1 MKASNKM
8 TYKQR
13 LEEIAK
19 IDWNIGIYVRKH
31 TDVLKS
37 VGNTEEE
44 ASTLIFNRLKE
55 AVNTVEKEKAL

>member
-1 MKASNKM
+1 M
-8 TYKQR
+8 TYKQK

-55 AVNTVEKEKAL
+55 AVNSIEEVK

>member
-19 IDWNIGIYVRKH
+19 IGVYVRKH

-37 VGNTEEE
+37 VGNSEEE

-55 AVNTVEKEKAL
+55 AVNSIEEVK